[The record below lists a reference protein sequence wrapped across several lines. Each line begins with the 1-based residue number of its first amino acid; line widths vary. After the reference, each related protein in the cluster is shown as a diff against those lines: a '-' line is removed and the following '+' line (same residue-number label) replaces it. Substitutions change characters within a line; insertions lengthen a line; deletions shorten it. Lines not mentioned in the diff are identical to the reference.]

1 MKRHVLPGFALILAL
16 LGGCA
21 VGPDFV
27 RPEPSVPAS
36 YTHDGDTARTA
47 PGDGVSQS
55 FLEGATLP
63 ADWWRMFGSAAL
75 DGAMTRAL
83 AGNPTL
89 QAAQANLRQS
99 EAAMRAG
106 AGVFYPQLDAAA
118 GATRQA
124 ASPVRF
130 GQAGPGTVF
139 NLFSLSATVS
149 YTLDLFGLNRRTVE
163 ALSAQVDLQRQTLGA
178 AYLALTGNLVN
189 TVVAQAGY
197 AAQIQSTTELAALV
211 REQVEITRAQVQAGT
226 TAHAS
231 ELSLAVQLA
240 ALEATLPALRQKL
253 EQADHLEATLS
264 GQYPAEGE
272 PVAVTLET
280 LRLPADIP
288 RLLPAELVRR
298 RPDVLLAEA
307 QLHVASAEV
316 GVATAAM
323 FPAITLSAGYG
334 RESLEIGTL
343 FGGSSAVWSL
353 GAGLTAPL
361 FHGGELYYRRQA
373 ALAQM
378 EAAQAGY
385 RQVVL
390 AAFGQ
395 VADALRALEHDG
407 ELVEATRHGRDLA
420 HEALQE
426 ILANFQGGTAGYLQ
440 VLVADA
446 QFHQADIGYLQARTQ
461 RLQDTVAL
469 FLALGGGW
477 DASAEYPNSR
487 SGLPHRDGAIQPMPS
502 SDSASYPAITSN
514 SSSSIALCRSL

>member
-1 MKRHVLPGFALILAL
+1 MKRRALPGIAAVLAL

-27 RPEPSVPAS
+27 RPDPAVPAS
-36 YTHDGDTARTA
+36 FTRGGDAAQTPA
-47 PGDGVSQS
+47 GDGVSQR
-55 FLEGATLP
+55 FTDAAALP

-75 DGAMTRAL
+75 DGAMDEAL

-106 AGVFYPQLDAAA
+106 AGVFYPQLDATA

-124 ASPVRF
+124 ATPVRF
-130 GQAGPGTVF
+130 GQAVPSSVF
-139 NLFSLSATVS
+139 NLFSLTATVS
-149 YTLDLFGLNRRTVE
+149 YTLDLFGLNRRAVE
-163 ALSAQVDLQRQTLGA
+163 ALSAQVDLQRQMLGA
-178 AYLALTGNLVN
+178 TYLVLTGNLVN
-189 TVVAQAGY
+189 TVIAQAGY
-197 AAQIQSTTELAALV
+197 AAQIQATTELAALV
-211 REQVEITRAQVQAGT
+211 REQVEITGAQVQAGT
-226 TAHAS
+226 AAHVS

-240 ALEATLPALRQKL
+240 SLEATLPPLRQRL
-253 EQADHLEATLS
+253 EQADHLAATLS
-264 GQYPAEGE
+264 GHYPAEGD

-307 QLHVASAEV
+307 QLHVASADV

-323 FPAITLSAGYG
+323 FPAVTLSAGYG
-334 RESLEIGTL
+334 RDSLQIGSL
-343 FGGSSAVWSL
+343 FGGNSAVWGL
-353 GAGLTAPL
+353 GAGIAAPL

-373 ALAQM
+373 AVAQW

-407 ELVEATRHGRDLA
+407 ELVAATRQARDLA
-420 HEALQE
+420 FEALQE
-426 ILANFQGGTAGYLQ
+426 LQANFQAGTAGYLQ
-440 VLVADA
+440 VLVANA
-446 QFHQADIGYLQARTQ
+446 QYHQADIGYLQARTQ

-477 DASAEYPNSR
+477 DA
-487 SGLPHRDGAIQPMPS
+487 GAAQAQARRP
-502 SDSASYPAITSN
+502 
-514 SSSSIALCRSL
+514 

>member
-1 MKRHVLPGFALILAL
+1 MRRRALPGIAAVLAL

-27 RPEPSVPAS
+27 RPDPAVPAS
-36 YTHDGDTARTA
+36 FTRGGDAAQTPA
-47 PGDGVSQS
+47 GDGVSQR
-55 FLEGATLP
+55 FTDAAALP

-75 DGAMTRAL
+75 DGAMDEAL

-106 AGVFYPQLDAAA
+106 AGVFYPQLDATA

-124 ASPVRF
+124 ATPVRF
-130 GQAGPGTVF
+130 GQAVPSSVF
-139 NLFSLSATVS
+139 NLFSLTATVS
-149 YTLDLFGLNRRTVE
+149 YTLDLFGLNRRAVE
-163 ALSAQVDLQRQTLGA
+163 ALSAQVDLQRQMLGA
-178 AYLALTGNLVN
+178 TYLVLTGNLVN
-189 TVVAQAGY
+189 TVIAQAGY
-197 AAQIQSTTELAALV
+197 AAQIQATTELAALV
-211 REQVEITRAQVQAGT
+211 REQVEITGAQVQAGT
-226 TAHAS
+226 AAHVS

-240 ALEATLPALRQKL
+240 SLEATLPPLRQRL
-253 EQADHLEATLS
+253 EQADHLAATLS
-264 GQYPAEGE
+264 GHYPAEGD

-307 QLHVASAEV
+307 QLHVASADV

-323 FPAITLSAGYG
+323 FPAVTLSAGYG
-334 RESLEIGTL
+334 RDSLQIGSL
-343 FGGSSAVWSL
+343 FGGNSAVWSL
-353 GAGLTAPL
+353 GAGIAAPL

-373 ALAQM
+373 AVAQW

-407 ELVEATRHGRDLA
+407 ELVAATRQARDLA
-420 HEALQE
+420 FEALQE
-426 ILANFQGGTAGYLQ
+426 LQANFQAGTAGYLQ
-440 VLVADA
+440 VLVANA
-446 QFHQADIGYLQARTQ
+446 QYHQADIGYLQARTQ

-477 DASAEYPNSR
+477 DA
-487 SGLPHRDGAIQPMPS
+487 GAAQAQARRP
-502 SDSASYPAITSN
+502 
-514 SSSSIALCRSL
+514 

>member
-1 MKRHVLPGFALILAL
+1 MRRALPGIAAVLTL

-21 VGPDFV
+21 VGPDFA
-27 RPEPSVPAS
+27 RPDPAVPAS
-36 YTHDGDTARTA
+36 FTRGGDAAQT
-47 PGDGVSQS
+47 PSGDGVSQRFVDAS
-55 FLEGATLP
+55 VLP
-63 ADWWRMFGSAAL
+63 AQWWRMFGSAAL
-75 DGAMTRAL
+75 DGAMAEAL
-83 AGNPTL
+83 DGNPSL
-89 QAAQANLRQS
+89 RVAQANLRQS

-130 GQAGPGTVF
+130 GQTVPSAVF
-139 NLFSLSATVS
+139 NLFSLTATVS

-163 ALSAQVDLQRQTLGA
+163 ALSAQVDLQQQTLGA
-178 AYLALTGNLVN
+178 TYLTLTGNLVN

-197 AAQIQSTTELAALV
+197 SAQIQATIELAALV

-226 TAHAS
+226 AAHVS

-240 ALEATLPALRQKL
+240 SLEATLPPLRQRL
-253 EQADHLEATLS
+253 EEADHLAATLS
-264 GQYPAEGE
+264 GRYPAQGE

-288 RLLPAELVRR
+288 RLLPADLVRR

-334 RESLEIGTL
+334 RDSLQIGAL
-343 FGGSSAVWSL
+343 FGGNSAVWSL

-373 ALAQM
+373 AVAQL

-407 ELVEATRHGRDLA
+407 ELVAATGQARDLA

-426 ILANFQGGTAGYLQ
+426 LQANFQAGAAGYLQ

-446 QFHQADIGYLQARTQ
+446 QYHQADIGYLQARTQ

-477 DASAEYPNSR
+477 DASAAQAQARP
-487 SGLPHRDGAIQPMPS
+487 PS
-502 SDSASYPAITSN
+502 
-514 SSSSIALCRSL
+514 

>member
-1 MKRHVLPGFALILAL
+1 VKRRALPGIAAVLAL

-27 RPEPSVPAS
+27 RPDPAVPAS
-36 YTHDGDTARTA
+36 FTRGGDAAQTPA
-47 PGDGVSQS
+47 GDGVSQR
-55 FLEGATLP
+55 FTDAAALP

-75 DGAMTRAL
+75 DGAMDEAL

-106 AGVFYPQLDAAA
+106 AGVFYPQLDATA

-124 ASPVRF
+124 ATPVRF
-130 GQAGPGTVF
+130 GQAVPSSVF
-139 NLFSLSATVS
+139 NLFSLTATVS
-149 YTLDLFGLNRRTVE
+149 YTLDLFGLNRRAVE
-163 ALSAQVDLQRQTLGA
+163 ALSAQVDLQRQMLGA
-178 AYLALTGNLVN
+178 TYLVLTGNLVN
-189 TVVAQAGY
+189 TVIAQAGY
-197 AAQIQSTTELAALV
+197 AAQIQATTELAALV
-211 REQVEITRAQVQAGT
+211 REQVEITGAQVQAGT
-226 TAHAS
+226 AAHVS

-240 ALEATLPALRQKL
+240 SLEATLPPLRQRL
-253 EQADHLEATLS
+253 EQADHLAATLS
-264 GQYPAEGE
+264 GHYPAESD

-307 QLHVASAEV
+307 QLHVASADV

-323 FPAITLSAGYG
+323 FPAVTLSAGYG
-334 RESLEIGTL
+334 RDSLQIGSL
-343 FGGSSAVWSL
+343 FGGNSAVWSL
-353 GAGLTAPL
+353 GAGIAAPL

-373 ALAQM
+373 AVAQW

-407 ELVEATRHGRDLA
+407 ELVAATRQARDLA
-420 HEALQE
+420 FEALQE
-426 ILANFQGGTAGYLQ
+426 LQANFQAGTAGYLQ
-440 VLVADA
+440 VLVANA
-446 QFHQADIGYLQARTQ
+446 QYHQADIGYLQARTQ

-477 DASAEYPNSR
+477 DA
-487 SGLPHRDGAIQPMPS
+487 GAAQAQARRP
-502 SDSASYPAITSN
+502 
-514 SSSSIALCRSL
+514 

>member
-1 MKRHVLPGFALILAL
+1 MKGLALPGIAAVLAL

-27 RPEPSVPAS
+27 RPDPAVPAS
-36 YTHDGDTARTA
+36 FTRGGDAVRTT
-47 PGDGVSQS
+47 PGDGVSQRFADVS
-55 FLEGATLP
+55 ALP

-75 DGAMTRAL
+75 DGAVADAL
-83 AGNPTL
+83 AANPTL
-89 QAAQANLRQS
+89 QAAQANLRQ
-99 EAAMRAG
+99 
-106 AGVFYPQLDAAA
+106 
-118 GATRQA
+118 
-124 ASPVRF
+124 
-130 GQAGPGTVF
+130 AGPTSIF
-139 NLFSLSATVS
+139 NLFALNATVS
-149 YTLDLFGLNRRTVE
+149 YTLDLFGLNRRAVE
-163 ALSAQVDLQRQTLGA
+163 ALSAQADLQRQTLGA

-197 AAQIQSTTELAALV
+197 AAQIQATTELAALV
-211 REQVEITRAQVQAGT
+211 REQVVITRAQVQAGT
-226 TAHAS
+226 AAHAS

-240 ALEATLPALRQKL
+240 SLEATLPPLRQKL
-253 EQADHLEATLS
+253 EQTDHLAATLS
-264 GQYPAEGE
+264 GHYPAEGE

-280 LRLPADIP
+280 SRLPADIP

-307 QLHVASAEV
+307 QLHVANAEV

-323 FPAITLSAGYG
+323 FPAITLSVGYG
-334 RESLEIGTL
+334 RDSLQIGSL
-343 FGGSSAVWSL
+343 FGGNSAVWSL

-373 ALAQM
+373 AVAQL

-407 ELVEATRHGRDLA
+407 ELVAATGQARDLA

-426 ILANFQGGTAGYLQ
+426 LQANFQAGTAGYLQ

-446 QFHQADIGYLQARTQ
+446 QYHQADIGYLQARTQ

-477 DASAEYPNSR
+477 DASAAQAQARP
-487 SGLPHRDGAIQPMPS
+487 PS
-502 SDSASYPAITSN
+502 
-514 SSSSIALCRSL
+514 

>member
-1 MKRHVLPGFALILAL
+1 MKRRALPGIAAVLAL

-27 RPEPSVPAS
+27 RPDPAVPAS
-36 YTHDGDTARTA
+36 FTRGGDAAQTPA
-47 PGDGVSQS
+47 GDGVSQR
-55 FLEGATLP
+55 FTDAAALP

-75 DGAMTRAL
+75 DGAMDEAL

-106 AGVFYPQLDAAA
+106 AGVFYPQLDATA

-124 ASPVRF
+124 ATPVRF
-130 GQAGPGTVF
+130 GQAVPSSVF
-139 NLFSLSATVS
+139 NLFSLTATVS
-149 YTLDLFGLNRRTVE
+149 YTLDLFGLNRRAVE

-178 AYLALTGNLVN
+178 TYLALTGNLVN

-197 AAQIQSTTELAALV
+197 AAQIQATTELAALV
-211 REQVEITRAQVQAGT
+211 REQVEITRAQVRAGT
-226 TAHAS
+226 AAHVS

-240 ALEATLPALRQKL
+240 SLEATLPPLRQRQ
-253 EQADHLEATLS
+253 EQADHLAATLS
-264 GQYPAEGE
+264 GHYPAESD

-307 QLHVASAEV
+307 QLHVASADV

-323 FPAITLSAGYG
+323 FPAVTLSAGYG
-334 RESLEIGTL
+334 RDSLQIGSL
-343 FGGSSAVWSL
+343 FGGNSAVWSL
-353 GAGLTAPL
+353 GAGIAAPL

-373 ALAQM
+373 AVAQW

-407 ELVEATRHGRDLA
+407 ELVAATRQARDLA
-420 HEALQE
+420 FEALQE
-426 ILANFQGGTAGYLQ
+426 LQANFQAGTAGYLQ
-440 VLVADA
+440 VLVANA
-446 QFHQADIGYLQARTQ
+446 QYHQADIGYLQARTQ

-477 DASAEYPNSR
+477 DA
-487 SGLPHRDGAIQPMPS
+487 GAAQAQARRP
-502 SDSASYPAITSN
+502 
-514 SSSSIALCRSL
+514 

>member
-1 MKRHVLPGFALILAL
+1 MKGLALPGIAAVLAL

-27 RPEPSVPAS
+27 RPDPAVPAS
-36 YTHDGDTARTA
+36 FTRGGDAVRTT
-47 PGDGVSQS
+47 PGDGVSQRFADVS
-55 FLEGATLP
+55 ALP

-75 DGAMTRAL
+75 DGAVADAL
-83 AGNPTL
+83 AANPTL
-89 QAAQANLRQS
+89 QAAQANLRQA
-99 EAAMRAG
+99 EAALRAG

-130 GQAGPGTVF
+130 GQAGPTSIF
-139 NLFSLSATVS
+139 NLFALNATVS
-149 YTLDLFGLNRRTVE
+149 YTLDLFGLNRRAVE
-163 ALSAQVDLQRQTLGA
+163 ALSAQADLQRQTLGA

-197 AAQIQSTTELAALV
+197 AAQIQATTELAALV
-211 REQVEITRAQVQAGT
+211 REQVVITRAQVQAGT
-226 TAHAS
+226 AAHAS

-240 ALEATLPALRQKL
+240 SLEATLPPLRQKL
-253 EQADHLEATLS
+253 EQTDHLAATLS
-264 GQYPAEGE
+264 GHYPAEGE

-280 LRLPADIP
+280 SRLPADIP

-307 QLHVASAEV
+307 QLHVANAEV

-323 FPAITLSAGYG
+323 FPAITLSVGYG
-334 RESLEIGTL
+334 RDSLQIGSL
-343 FGGSSAVWSL
+343 FGGNSAVWSL

-373 ALAQM
+373 AVAQL

-407 ELVEATRHGRDLA
+407 ELVAATGQARDLA

-426 ILANFQGGTAGYLQ
+426 LQANFQAGTAGYLQ

-446 QFHQADIGYLQARTQ
+446 QYHQADIGYLQARTQ

-477 DASAEYPNSR
+477 DASAAQAQARP
-487 SGLPHRDGAIQPMPS
+487 PS
-502 SDSASYPAITSN
+502 
-514 SSSSIALCRSL
+514 

>member
-1 MKRHVLPGFALILAL
+1 VKRLALPGLAAVLAL

-27 RPEPSVPAS
+27 RPDPVVPAS
-36 YTHDGDTARTA
+36 FTRGGDAARTT
-47 PGDGVSQS
+47 PGDGVSQRFADVS
-55 FLEGATLP
+55 VLP

-75 DGAMTRAL
+75 DGAVHDAL

-89 QAAQANLRQS
+89 QAAQANLRQA
-99 EAAMRAG
+99 EAALRAG

-124 ASPVRF
+124 ASPLRF
-130 GQAGPGTVF
+130 GQAVPTSIF
-139 NLFSLSATVS
+139 NLFSLNATVT
-149 YTLDLFGLNRRTVE
+149 YALDLFGLNRRTIE
-163 ALSAQVDLQRQTLGA
+163 ALSAQADLQRQTLGA
-178 AYLALTGNLVN
+178 TYLALTGNLVN

-197 AAQIQSTTELAALV
+197 AAQIQATTELAALV

-226 TAHAS
+226 AAHAS

-240 ALEATLPALRQKL
+240 SLEATLPPLRQRL
-253 EQADHLEATLS
+253 EEADHLAATLS
-264 GQYPAEGE
+264 GRYPAQGE

-280 LRLPADIP
+280 LRLPAEIP
-288 RLLPAELVRR
+288 RLLPADLVRR

-307 QLHVASAEV
+307 QLHVASAQV

-323 FPAITLSAGYG
+323 FPIITLSAGYG
-334 RESLEIGTL
+334 RDSLQIGSL
-343 FGGSSAVWSL
+343 FGGNSAVWSL
-353 GAGLTAPL
+353 GAGMTAPL

-373 ALAQM
+373 ARAQL

-407 ELVEATRHGRDLA
+407 ELVAATGQARNLA

-426 ILANFQGGTAGYLQ
+426 LQANFQAGTAGYLQ
-440 VLVADA
+440 VLVANA
-446 QFHQADIGYLQARTQ
+446 QYHQADIGYLQSRTQ

-477 DASAEYPNSR
+477 DAEVVHA
-487 SGLPHRDGAIQPMPS
+487 
-502 SDSASYPAITSN
+502 PAHGQN
-514 SSSSIALCRSL
+514 

>member
-1 MKRHVLPGFALILAL
+1 
-16 LGGCA
+16 
-21 VGPDFV
+21 
-27 RPEPSVPAS
+27 
-36 YTHDGDTARTA
+36 
-47 PGDGVSQS
+47 
-55 FLEGATLP
+55 
-63 ADWWRMFGSAAL
+63 MFGSAAL
-75 DGAMTRAL
+75 DGAMDEAL

-106 AGVFYPQLDAAA
+106 AGVFYPQLDATA

-124 ASPVRF
+124 ATPVRF
-130 GQAGPGTVF
+130 GQAVPSSVF
-139 NLFSLSATVS
+139 NLFSLTATVS
-149 YTLDLFGLNRRTVE
+149 YTLDLFGLNRRAVE
-163 ALSAQVDLQRQTLGA
+163 ALSAQVDLQRQMLGA
-178 AYLALTGNLVN
+178 TYLVLTGNLVN
-189 TVVAQAGY
+189 TVIAQAGY
-197 AAQIQSTTELAALV
+197 AAQIQATTELAALV
-211 REQVEITRAQVQAGT
+211 REQVEITGAQVQAGT
-226 TAHAS
+226 AAHVS

-240 ALEATLPALRQKL
+240 SLEATLPPLRQRL
-253 EQADHLEATLS
+253 EQADHLAATLS
-264 GQYPAEGE
+264 GHYPAEGD

-307 QLHVASAEV
+307 QLHVASADV

-323 FPAITLSAGYG
+323 FPAVTLSAGYG
-334 RESLEIGTL
+334 RDSLQIGSL
-343 FGGSSAVWSL
+343 FGGNSAVWSL
-353 GAGLTAPL
+353 GAGIAAPL

-373 ALAQM
+373 AVAQW

-407 ELVEATRHGRDLA
+407 ELVAATRQARDLA
-420 HEALQE
+420 FEALQE
-426 ILANFQGGTAGYLQ
+426 LQANFQAGTAGYLQ
-440 VLVADA
+440 VLVANA
-446 QFHQADIGYLQARTQ
+446 QYHQADIGYLQARTQ

-477 DASAEYPNSR
+477 DA
-487 SGLPHRDGAIQPMPS
+487 GAAQAQARRP
-502 SDSASYPAITSN
+502 
-514 SSSSIALCRSL
+514 

>member
-1 MKRHVLPGFALILAL
+1 MKRRALPGIAAVLAL

-27 RPEPSVPAS
+27 RPDPAVPAS
-36 YTHDGDTARTA
+36 FTRGGDAAQTPA
-47 PGDGVSQS
+47 GDGVSQR
-55 FLEGATLP
+55 FTDAAALP

-75 DGAMTRAL
+75 DGAMDEAL

-106 AGVFYPQLDAAA
+106 AGVFYPQLDATA

-124 ASPVRF
+124 ATPVRF
-130 GQAGPGTVF
+130 GQAVPSSVF
-139 NLFSLSATVS
+139 NLFSLTATVS
-149 YTLDLFGLNRRTVE
+149 YTLDLFGLNRRAVE
-163 ALSAQVDLQRQTLGA
+163 ALSAQVDLQRQMLGA
-178 AYLALTGNLVN
+178 TYLVLTGNLVN
-189 TVVAQAGY
+189 TVIAQAGY
-197 AAQIQSTTELAALV
+197 AAQIQATTELAALV
-211 REQVEITRAQVQAGT
+211 REQVEITGAQVQAGT
-226 TAHAS
+226 AAHVS

-240 ALEATLPALRQKL
+240 SLEATLPPLRQRL
-253 EQADHLEATLS
+253 EQADHLAATLS
-264 GQYPAEGE
+264 GHYPAESD

-307 QLHVASAEV
+307 QLHVASADV

-323 FPAITLSAGYG
+323 FPAVTLSAGYG
-334 RESLEIGTL
+334 RDSLQIGSL
-343 FGGSSAVWSL
+343 FGGNSAVWSL
-353 GAGLTAPL
+353 GAGIAAPL

-373 ALAQM
+373 AVAQW

-407 ELVEATRHGRDLA
+407 ELVAATRQARDLA
-420 HEALQE
+420 FEALQE
-426 ILANFQGGTAGYLQ
+426 LQANFQAGTAGYLQ
-440 VLVADA
+440 VLVANA
-446 QFHQADIGYLQARTQ
+446 QYHQADIGYLQARTQ

-477 DASAEYPNSR
+477 DA
-487 SGLPHRDGAIQPMPS
+487 GAAQAQARRP
-502 SDSASYPAITSN
+502 
-514 SSSSIALCRSL
+514 

>member
-1 MKRHVLPGFALILAL
+1 MKRRALPGIAAVLAL

-27 RPEPSVPAS
+27 RPDPAVPAS
-36 YTHDGDTARTA
+36 FTRGGDAAQTPA
-47 PGDGVSQS
+47 GDGVSQR
-55 FLEGATLP
+55 FTDAAALP

-75 DGAMTRAL
+75 DGAMDEAL

-106 AGVFYPQLDAAA
+106 AGVFYPQLDATA

-124 ASPVRF
+124 ATPVRF
-130 GQAGPGTVF
+130 GQAVPSSVF
-139 NLFSLSATVS
+139 NLFSLTATVS
-149 YTLDLFGLNRRTVE
+149 YTLDLFGLNRRAVE
-163 ALSAQVDLQRQTLGA
+163 ALSAQVDLQRQMLGA
-178 AYLALTGNLVN
+178 TYLVLTGNLVN
-189 TVVAQAGY
+189 TVIAQAGY
-197 AAQIQSTTELAALV
+197 AAQIQATTELAALV
-211 REQVEITRAQVQAGT
+211 REQVEITGAQVQAGT
-226 TAHAS
+226 AAHVS

-240 ALEATLPALRQKL
+240 SLEATLPPLRQRL
-253 EQADHLEATLS
+253 EQADHLAATLS
-264 GQYPAEGE
+264 GHYPAEGD

-307 QLHVASAEV
+307 QLHVASADV

-323 FPAITLSAGYG
+323 FPAVTLSAGYG
-334 RESLEIGTL
+334 RDSLQIGSL
-343 FGGSSAVWSL
+343 FGGNSAVWSL
-353 GAGLTAPL
+353 GAGIAAPL

-373 ALAQM
+373 AVAQW

-407 ELVEATRHGRDLA
+407 ELVAATRQARDLA
-420 HEALQE
+420 FEALQE
-426 ILANFQGGTAGYLQ
+426 LQANFQAGTAGYLQ
-440 VLVADA
+440 VLVANA
-446 QFHQADIGYLQARTQ
+446 QYHQADIGYLQARTQ

-477 DASAEYPNSR
+477 DA
-487 SGLPHRDGAIQPMPS
+487 GAAQAQARRP
-502 SDSASYPAITSN
+502 
-514 SSSSIALCRSL
+514 

>member
-1 MKRHVLPGFALILAL
+1 MRHALPWIAAVLAL

-27 RPEPSVPAS
+27 RPDPAVPAS
-36 YTHDGDTARTA
+36 FTRGGDAARTPA
-47 PGDGVSQS
+47 GDGVSQRFTDAS
-55 FLEGATLP
+55 ALP
-63 ADWWRMFGSAAL
+63 ADWWRMFGSTAL
-75 DGAMTRAL
+75 DSAMDAAL

-89 QAAQANLRQS
+89 QVAQANLRQS

-106 AGVFYPQLDAAA
+106 AGVFYPQLDATA

-124 ASPVRF
+124 ATPVRF
-130 GQAGPGTVF
+130 GQSVPSSVF
-139 NLFSLSATVS
+139 NLFSLTATVS
-149 YTLDLFGLNRRTVE
+149 YTLDLFGLNRRAVE

-178 AYLALTGNLVN
+178 TYLALTGNLVN

-197 AAQIQSTTELAALV
+197 AAQIQATTELAALV
-211 REQVEITRAQVQAGT
+211 REQVEITRAQVRAGT
-226 TAHAS
+226 AAHVS

-240 ALEATLPALRQKL
+240 SLEATLPPLRQRL
-253 EQADHLEATLS
+253 EQADHLAATLS
-264 GQYPAEGE
+264 GRYPAEGE

-288 RLLPAELVRR
+288 RVLPAELVRR

-307 QLHVASAEV
+307 QLHAASAEV

-334 RESLEIGTL
+334 RDSLQIGSL
-343 FGGSSAVWSL
+343 FGGNSAVWSL
-353 GAGLTAPL
+353 GAGITAPL
-361 FHGGELYYRRQA
+361 FHGGGLYYRRQA
-373 ALAQM
+373 AVAQWD
-378 EAAQAGY
+378 AAQAGY

-407 ELVEATRHGRDLA
+407 ELVAATRQARDVA
-420 HEALQE
+420 YEALQE
-426 ILANFQGGTAGYLQ
+426 LQANFQAGTAGYLQ
-440 VLVADA
+440 VLVANA
-446 QFHQADIGYLQARTQ
+446 QYHQADIGYLQARTQ

-477 DASAEYPNSR
+477 DA
-487 SGLPHRDGAIQPMPS
+487 GAAQAQARRP
-502 SDSASYPAITSN
+502 
-514 SSSSIALCRSL
+514 